1 MALDEVLRDSLINL
15 RPGVLDNEA
24 QVKLTVIQPVLNE
37 LGWRATNPA
46 EFKSEFPVEFNGL
59 DRDLRDTA
67 VVSVALRQ
75 RLGQALPDLLR
86 KGFLYGG
93 RLPGRV

>member
-46 EFKSEFPVEFNGL
+46 QFRVG
-59 DRDLRDTA
+59 
-67 VVSVALRQ
+67 VS
-75 RLGQALPDLLR
+75 
-86 KGFLYGG
+86 GG
-93 RLPGRV
+93 